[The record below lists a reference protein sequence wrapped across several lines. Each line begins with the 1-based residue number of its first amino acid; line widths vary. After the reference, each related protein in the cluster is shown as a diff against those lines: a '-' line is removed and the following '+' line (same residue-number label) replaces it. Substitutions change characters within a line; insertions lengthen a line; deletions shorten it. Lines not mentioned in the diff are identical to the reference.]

1 VVIVAG
7 QPPVWI
13 AILLWS
19 AGALAAIIGMLLIAR
34 QGRIVFRPIRELAL
48 DPADMGIAFEDVY
61 LPLPN
66 GVRIHGWW
74 LPRAGSRKLILCL
87 PGSIGN
93 ISHELKTLAYLRDLG
108 ANVFII
114 DYPGF
119 GKSEGRPT
127 ERGCYL
133 AAEAAWQFATTVRLV
148 PAKDVIVFGRSL
160 GGAVAARL
168 AARHPDCGRLVL
180 HSGLTSVPDVA
191 AHKYPF
197 FPVRYFCF
205 IRFNTLKLIRACKCP
220 IVIMHPTAD
229 SIIPIRHS
237 ERIFAAAPEPKR
249 FLALRGNHYDSDWQ
263 KTDGL
268 RPALTELLMS
278 EEASWA

>member
-1 VVIVAG
+1 VIVAG

-13 AILLWS
+13 LILFYG
-19 AGALAAIIGMLLIAR
+19 AGALATAAGVWLIAR
-34 QGRIVFRPIRELAL
+34 QGRIVFRPVRELVL
-48 DPADMGIAFEDVY
+48 NPADLGLPFEDVY

-66 GVRIHGWW
+66 GDRIHGWW
-74 LPRAGSRKLILCL
+74 LPRPESRKLILCL

-108 ANVFII
+108 ASVFII

-119 GKSEGRPT
+119 GKSDGRPT

-133 AAEAAWQFATTVRLV
+133 SAEAAWQFATT
-148 PAKDVIVFGRSL
+148 AKRVHAQDVIVFGRSL

-168 AARHPDCGRLVL
+168 AARHTDCGRLVL

-220 IVIMHPTAD
+220 IVIMHPARD
-229 SIIPIRHS
+229 NIIPIRHS

-249 FLALRGNHYDSDWQ
+249 FLPLLGNHYDSDWQ
-263 KTDGL
+263 KTAGL
-268 RPALTELLMS
+268 RPVLTELLMG
-278 EEASWA
+278 EESAWA